1 MLFGA
6 SALLCLLR
14 QRLGQFCRRYAK
26 RRLCFP
32 HERSRVRSLS
42 TSARSSAALR
52 ILLTRRFGA
61 RRKSRGRIPF
71 ENQKEEFMK
80 HLLLILSILALVGT
94 ATAQTPPKDGSDK
107 GKECSKADCCCCK
120 K

>member
-1 MLFGA
+1 
-6 SALLCLLR
+6 
-14 QRLGQFCRRYAK
+14 
-26 RRLCFP
+26 
-32 HERSRVRSLS
+32 
-42 TSARSSAALR
+42 
-52 ILLTRRFGA
+52 
-61 RRKSRGRIPF
+61 
-71 ENQKEEFMK
+71 MK